1 MVSPVGVI
9 IDQCGGGG
17 AQPVS
22 PKVDAHYIGNFK

>member
-9 IDQCGGGG
+9 IDQCWGG